1 MNAPST
7 TLFCAR
13 YLLPIG
19 APPIEDGGLLV
30 RDGHILAV
38 DRRKNLRS
46 AVPGVELI
54 DFGDAVLLPPMAN
67 AHTHLEL
74 TDFPVWAE
82 TIGTTERPE
91 NFVDWL
97 LSLVRVRRN
106 VDGQAIA
113 ASLSNGL
120 RQSLQAG
127 TGLVGDICTTF
138 EATQAYQR
146 SPLSGRV
153 FAEVLGYDD
162 LSIDQRLA
170 QIDAET
176 VQSPGP
182 WLEWGVSPHAPY
194 TLSARALDRVCA
206 FAASRSLPCAVH
218 LAESREETQF
228 LQQGSGAIAERLCA
242 AAGWRPDA
250 RVTSGDSP
258 VAALCRPGRLKA
270 GDLVI
275 HGVQVDADDMT
286 RLRKV
291 GCSVVLCPRSNAALQ
306 VGKAPLRD
314 YLQAGV
320 NLCLG
325 TDSLASAPNL
335 SLWEEL
341 AFARSWFAGELEPA
355 RWLELATCGGARALG
370 FEDRTGHFAPGCDA
384 SFQVVRLADSV
395 AVAEL
400 EESLCAAGSVI
411 RVSSLY
417 LAGQNVL
424 PDGRVSSNGTS

>member
-30 RDGHILAV
+30 CNGHILAV
-38 DRRKNLRS
+38 DSRKNLRS
-46 AVPGVELI
+46 ADPGAKI
-54 DFGDAVLLPPMAN
+54 INFGDAVLLPPMAN

-74 TDFPVWAE
+74 TDFPIWAE
-82 TIGTTERPE
+82 TVEATERPE
-91 NFVDWL
+91 KFVDWL
-97 LSLVRVRRN
+97 LYLVRVRRD

-113 ASLSNGL
+113 ASLSNGIH
-120 RQSLQAG
+120 QSLKAG
-127 TGLVGDICTTF
+127 TGMVGDICTSF
-138 EATQAYQR
+138 QSTQAYQL
-146 SPLSGRV
+146 SPLLGRV
-153 FAEVLGYDD
+153 FAEVIGYDD
-162 LSIDQRLA
+162 LRIDQRLA

-176 VQSPGP
+176 VQAPGP
-182 WLEWGVSPHAPY
+182 RLDWGVSPHAPY

-206 FAASRSLPCAVH
+206 FAASRSLPCAIH

-228 LQQGSGAIAERLCA
+228 LQQGSGAIAEQLCV
-242 AAGWRPDA
+242 AAGWRTDA
-250 RVTSGDSP
+250 RLTCADSP

-325 TDSLASAPNL
+325 TDSLASVSSL

-341 AFARSWFAGELEPA
+341 AFARSWFVGQLEPA
-355 RWLELATCGGARALG
+355 RWLELATHGGAKALG
-370 FEDRTGHFAPGCDA
+370 FEDRIGHFAPGCEA
-384 SFQVVRLADSV
+384 SFQVVKLADSV
-395 AVAEL
+395 TMAEI
-400 EESLCAAGSVI
+400 EESLCTAGSGL
-411 RVSSLY
+411 RVSHLY
-417 LAGQNVL
+417 LAGWNIL
-424 PDGRVSSNGTS
+424 PYARGSNNGTS